1 VANIQLPRR
10 HGVITKSGKAFEM
23 QPLIDHPPEVIP
35 HDCDAIN
42 SSVRILNMEIP
53 VLATSSSH
61 VSVII
66 PVYNSGAEVEAAVAS
81 ALAQTHV
88 SIEVIIVDDG

>member
-1 VANIQLPRR
+1 
-10 HGVITKSGKAFEM
+10 
-23 QPLIDHPPEVIP
+23 
-35 HDCDAIN
+35 
-42 SSVRILNMEIP
+42 MEIP

-66 PVYNSGAEVEAAVAS
+66 PVYNRGAEVEAAVAS